1 MCQFATKWSDDGTV
15 AEPTFLQEPTFQQSY
30 PWNINDDWSNW
41 CSQILDDVQTISV
54 VSVPQTIP
62 VVSVPQAKS
71 VILKKQT
78 QNQPNLTKN
87 LRLSPR
93 TCCRPVRRAFDNDLD
108 MLIRCY
114 LTKKF
119 VYKYCK

>member
-71 VILKKQT
+71 VILKKTDTESAQSHEE
-78 QNQPNLTKN
+78 LEIIIKN
-87 LRLSPR
+87 LLQ
-93 TCCRPVRRAFDNDLD
+93 TC
-108 MLIRCY
+108 
-114 LTKKF
+114 
-119 VYKYCK
+119 